1 MRVFGVDGTLINLPN
16 VKELI
21 KKFGVWG
28 GSKGN
33 SSPRA
38 RVSTLYDCL
47 NHVSYDAQIEPK
59 KIGERVL
66 AARHIQNT
74 SIEPTDV
81 ITLDRGYA
89 AVWLFLLIM
98 QSGGHFCARMPT
110 SWKKVREFKN
120 DPERWDEIVEFEA
133 DYKGRK
139 ECKKYGIEI
148 KPLKM
153 RLVKIV
159 LDGGGIE
166 ILATS
171 LIDDKYGADFFK
183 ELYNLRWQ
191 TEENYKVIK
200 CRIRI
205 EKFVGQTEI
214 AIRQEFHARIFM
226 LNVTSVIRIEAD
238 HCLKQK
244 EKERRRKNKTKT
256 KLKVNFKAALSK
268 MRNTGVLLFFS
279 SVSTVLESL
288 ISKIIEDVTRIV
300 PNRKYGRKQNNMK
313 GCHQPY
319 SSI

>member
-1 MRVFGVDGTLINLPN
+1 M
-16 VKELI
+16 
-21 KKFGVWG
+21 
-28 GSKGN
+28 
-33 SSPRA
+33 
-38 RVSTLYDCL
+38 
-47 NHVSYDAQIEPK
+47 
-59 KIGERVL
+59 L

-74 SIEPTDV
+74 EIESDDI

-89 AVWLFLLIM
+89 AVWLFLKII

-110 SWKKVREFKN
+110 SWKKIREFKN
-120 DPERWDEIVEFEA
+120 DPTRWDEIVEFEA
-133 DYKGRK
+133 DYKGEK
-139 ECKKYGIEI
+139 ECKRHGVEAKT
-148 KPLKM
+148 LKM

-166 ILATS
+166 VLATS
-171 LIDDKYGADFFK
+171 LTDESYNADFFK

-226 LNVTSVIRIEAD
+226 LNITSVIRIEAD
-238 HCLKQK
+238 LCLEQK
-244 EKERRRKNKTKT
+244 EKKRRRKNKTKT

-268 MRNTGVLLFFS
+268 MRNTGVLLFLD
-279 SVSTVLESL
+279 SVAITLKNL
-288 ISKIIEDVTRIV
+288 ISKIVEDITRIV
-300 PNRKYGRKQNNMK
+300 PNRKYERKENNKK
-313 GCHQPY
+313 GFHQPY